1 VTVAPT
7 YDYLCDACDHAFEA
21 FHSMSDRPLRKCPE
35 CGKPRLQRLFGTG
48 GGIIF
53 KGSGFYETDYRRKSG
68 TPPAGK
74 KEGEGSKAEPKT
86 GAKAASKPEPKPD
99 SRPAPKK
106 DPKKP

>member
-1 VTVAPT
+1 MAPT

-21 FHSMSDRPLRKCPE
+21 FHSMSDKPLRKCPE

-74 KEGEGSKAEPKT
+74 KEGGKGDAKAE
-86 GAKAASKPEPKPD
+86 SKPEPKPGAKPD
-99 SRPAPKK
+99 AKPAPKK